1 MVGPMEQ
8 CKVRISRSMM
18 VFRFNL
24 KDTSRMCLRLIIL
37 VISFLEA
44 LRSWMV
50 INFELLLIIGWG

>member
-1 MVGPMEQ
+1 MVDPMEQ

-44 LRSWMV
+44 LRLWMV
-50 INFELLLIIGWG
+50 INFEFLLIIGWG